1 MNLRRSLQTEED
13 VDLNITPLIDVVFLL
28 LIFFMVTSTFK
39 KEAELT
45 VDLPQASADP
55 ALAEEHAIE
64 VIITDDGNYL
74 INKQLIVE
82 PNIQTI
88 VDSLRAA
95 AGNDRNPKILI
106 SADAKA
112 DHQFVVNAMDA
123 ARQAG
128 FVRLRIATET
138 PQ

>member
-55 ALAEEHAIE
+55 ALVEEHLIE
-64 VIITDDGNYL
+64 VIITSDGNYL
-74 INKQLIVE
+74 INKTLVSE
-82 PNIQTI
+82 PDVATI
-88 VDSLRAA
+88 ADTLKRE
-95 AGNDRNPKILI
+95 AGDNKEPKILI

-128 FVRLRIATET
+128 FVHLRIATQT